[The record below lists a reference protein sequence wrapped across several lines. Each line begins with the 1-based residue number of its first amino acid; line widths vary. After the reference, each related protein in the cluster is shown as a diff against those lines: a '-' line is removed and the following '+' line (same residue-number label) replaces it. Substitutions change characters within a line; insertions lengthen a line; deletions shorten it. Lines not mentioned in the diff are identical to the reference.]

1 RCPRLAANLWS
12 DLLGTPSALTAAE
25 LRWLSPLVLWTG
37 ILAGPLAWG
46 ADLFVSY
53 ALVKWTC
60 LHQRQSLLG
69 WVTLGALT
77 IAAAAGVLSWRSVRC
92 TGDVGPDHGADPRQ
106 RAYFMAILGVASSAL
121 SGISIAA
128 L

>member
-1 RCPRLAANLWS
+1 MGAA
-12 DLLGTPSALTAAE
+12 PALTAAE

-53 ALVKWTC
+53 ALVKWVC

-69 WVTLGALT
+69 LMTLAAIAIAASAGAL
-77 IAAAAGVLSWRSVRC
+77 SWMSVRC
-92 TGDVGPDHGADPRQ
+92 TGHPGPDDGGDPRQ
-106 RAYFMAILGVASSAL
+106 RAHFMALLGVASSVL
-121 SGISIAA
+121 SGVSIAA
-128 L
+128 LDLPRWMLDACR

>member
-1 RCPRLAANLWS
+1 LDTASP
-12 DLLGTPSALTAAE
+12 LTAAE
-25 LRWLSPLVLWTG
+25 LRWPSPLVLWTG

-60 LHQRQSLLG
+60 LHQRQSSLA

-77 IAAAAGVLSWRSVRC
+77 IAAAAGALSWRSVRC
-92 TGDVGPDHGADPRQ
+92 TGDVGPDDGADPRQ
-106 RAYFMAILGVASSAL
+106 RAHFMALLGVASSAL
-121 SGISIAA
+121 SGVSIAA
-128 L
+128 LDLPRWMLDACR